1 MYAARAVSIFD
12 RVREL
17 LQRGALAHDARDHAA
32 DLELRVATVALLL
45 ETALQDAD
53 YESRERSTILHAIE
67 REFRLSRADATTL
80 LVEAERARREAGDV
94 RPFAARLTERYDAE
108 QRKRIAGLVWQVV
121 YADRV
126 VDDAEVV
133 FATRVAELTG
143 LTPKECQQARESSY
157 AWFSQERHGR

>member
-1 MYAARAVSIFD
+1 VYAARGVSIFD

-17 LQRGALAHDARDHAA
+17 LQGGALAHDARDHAA

-80 LVEAERARREAGDV
+80 LVEAERARRETGDV
-94 RPFAARLTERYDAE
+94 RSFAARLAERYDAE

-133 FATRVAELTG
+133 FATRIAELTG
-143 LTPKECQQARESSY
+143 LSAKECQQARESSY
-157 AWFSQERHGR
+157 AWFSRERHGR

>member
-1 MYAARAVSIFD
+1 MSIFD

-17 LQRGALAHDARDHAA
+17 LLGGALAHDARDHTA

-45 ETALQDAD
+45 ETAAQDAD
-53 YESRERSTILHAIE
+53 YESRERSTILHTIE

-80 LVEAERARREAGDV
+80 LVEAERARRETRDV
-94 RPFAARLTERYDAE
+94 RSFAARLAERYDAE

-121 YADRV
+121 YADRI

-143 LTPKECQQARESSY
+143 LTPKECQQAREGSY
-157 AWFSQERHGR
+157 VWFSQERHGR